1 MYLCSDFVN
10 YGTEKDCT
18 DYTLEFSLEK
28 NLLKIHTLTL
38 RKGEKPL
45 HRETTVSI
53 SNEEAE
59 KLKNMKTEEE
69 RLDFIILR
77 QAKWCA

>member
-18 DYTLEFSLEK
+18 DYILESSLEK

-45 HRETTVSI
+45 HRETIVSI
-53 SNEEAE
+53 LNEEAE
-59 KLKNMKTEEE
+59 KLKNMKTKEE
-69 RLDFIILR
+69 RLDFIVSH